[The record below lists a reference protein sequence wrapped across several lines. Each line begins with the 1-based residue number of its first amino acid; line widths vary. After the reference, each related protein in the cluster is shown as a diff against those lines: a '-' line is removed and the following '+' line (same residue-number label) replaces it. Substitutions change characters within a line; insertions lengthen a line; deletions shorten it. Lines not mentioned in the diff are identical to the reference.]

1 MAQNVGIK
9 DEMKADAEKIGLI
22 FVIVGVLFFVSGA
35 QLRLDWFVQNNYV
48 LNAPCLILI
57 AFESA
62 AVILLFGSHSIKME

>member
-35 QLRLDWFVQNNYV
+35 PLKLDWFVQNNYI

-57 AFESA
+57 AFETVA
-62 AVILLFGSHSIKME
+62 AILLYGSHRIKAE